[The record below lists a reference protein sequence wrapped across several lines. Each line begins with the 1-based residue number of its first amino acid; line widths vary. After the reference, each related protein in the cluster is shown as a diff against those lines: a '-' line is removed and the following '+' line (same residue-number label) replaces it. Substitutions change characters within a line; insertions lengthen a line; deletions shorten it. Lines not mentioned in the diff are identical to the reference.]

1 MTPADFDSVAKHVYI
16 NVEHINRYL
25 GKAKIASK
33 FHTNGPN
40 CNDLP
45 GTLLGLTEEDVP
57 DAAVKVF
64 DLHERPSEEEIDTLF
79 DTIRSRSSNSGSNN
93 NNKQAQRHGSFK
105 KTTAAPLQQSR
116 LLNETNLI
124 ANSTTSLTGS
134 CPDMTAL
141 VNKSSVPPSK
151 QPSIDV
157 QALVDRFRQSI
168 SALGAI
174 ENGTIECVDLA
185 QIRQQFRREWASTLK
200 ACRNVEALL
209 DEFKQQT
216 ESNGSV
222 TVKKEPLISSELV
235 KSMKQLQTKLHYAVT
250 IKKADVLPDMTKT
263 LSKDVFPLSECLDT
277 IDETIRQKQL

>member
-16 NVEHINRYL
+16 NQEHINRYL

-33 FHTNGPN
+33 FHNTSE
-40 CNDLP
+40 DLP
-45 GTLLGLTEEDVP
+45 GTLLGLTKEAVP
-57 DAAVKVF
+57 EVAAKVF
-64 DLHERPSEEEIDTLF
+64 DVLERPSEEEIDTLF
-79 DTIRSRSSNSGSNN
+79 DTIRSRSSTNSSSA
-93 NNKQAQRHGSFK
+93 NKQTQRHGSFK

-124 ANSTTSLTGS
+124 ANQTTSLTGS
-134 CPDMTAL
+134 CSDMTAL
-141 VNKSSVPPSK
+141 VNKSSVLPSK
-151 QPSIDV
+151 QPSVDV
-157 QALVDRFRQSI
+157 DALVDRFRQSI
-168 SALGAI
+168 KALDSI
-174 ENGTIECVDLA
+174 ENGQIEVIDLA
-185 QIRQQFRREWASTLK
+185 QIRQQFRREWASNLK

-222 TVKKEPLISSELV
+222 TVKREPLISSELV
-235 KSMKQLQTKLHYAVT
+235 KSMKQLQTKLHYAVS